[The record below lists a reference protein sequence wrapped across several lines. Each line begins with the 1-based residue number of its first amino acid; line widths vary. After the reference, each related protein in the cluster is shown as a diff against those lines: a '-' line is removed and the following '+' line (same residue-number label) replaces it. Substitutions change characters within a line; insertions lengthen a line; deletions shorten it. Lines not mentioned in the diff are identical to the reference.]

1 MKLLLSTTALLILAT
16 TIALAQSNS
25 AAVTGA
31 VDANKN
37 RTTATEA
44 KEDTK
49 AGNKQAISPANAGN
63 EAAQKQSSTQPKQ
76 PNDLEARTNRRRPSS
91 GHPDHSK
98 TTLRSGLEQLS
109 YPCPCSRSCESRS
122 RSNSRRAIFL
132 VSVARSAMARPRGSY
147 ARTCH
152 RARRCRLSNS

>member
-1 MKLLLSTTALLILAT
+1 MKQLLSTTTLLVLAT
-16 TIALAQSNS
+16 TVALAQSNS

-76 PNDLEARTNRRRPSS
+76 PD
-91 GHPDHSK
+91 DSK
-98 TTLRSGLEQLS
+98 
-109 YPCPCSRSCESRS
+109 P
-122 RSNSRRAIFL
+122 
-132 VSVARSAMARPRGSY
+132 
-147 ARTCH
+147 H
-152 RARRCRLSNS
+152 